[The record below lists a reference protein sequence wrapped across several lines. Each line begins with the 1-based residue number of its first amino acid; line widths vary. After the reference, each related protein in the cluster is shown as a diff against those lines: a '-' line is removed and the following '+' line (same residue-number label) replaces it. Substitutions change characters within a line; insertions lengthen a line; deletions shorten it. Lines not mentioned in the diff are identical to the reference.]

1 MWPFGGENKW
11 NIVYRTIGLI
21 ISYSISSKW
30 RIYQHTACKEKDVK
44 KRDRN
49 RNRNREIKKNNK
61 FIIKTK
67 FKKKGTPEIQL
78 DYYQR
83 ISIVVYS

>member
-11 NIVYRTIGLI
+11 YIVYRTIGLI

-49 RNRNREIKKNNK
+49 RNRNREIKKILNLLLKQNLRR
-61 FIIKTK
+61 
-67 FKKKGTPEIQL
+67 KGHPK
-78 DYYQR
+78 YN
-83 ISIVVYS
+83 